1 LVPQTP
7 DRTKL
12 SALPL
17 KSQGV
22 YLITGGFGGLGSIFS
37 GYLAKEFLARLVLVG
52 RSGLN
57 ADRQKTIEQLK
68 DYGAEVLFLQAD
80 VANLEQMQEV
90 IRETKAQFGR
100 IDGVIH
106 SAGVNRDAFILKKT
120 KDEIESVLASK
131 VYGTVN
137 VDLATSQERLDFFVM
152 FSSVVGVMGNYGQ
165 SDYAYANHFMD
176 SFAERRDCLV
186 KAQKRFGRT
195 LSINWPLWE
204 EGGMT
209 LSPDDIELLGKQIGI
224 CPMSSQ
230 DGIQYWEDFLR
241 SDTLQG
247 VALYGI
253 PARIAAYIARR
264 SAKSERDAQGGSEAV
279 DIATLFAK
287 TEAYLKALI
296 GEEIKLAPERIGSS
310 DRK

>member
-1 LVPQTP
+1 
-7 DRTKL
+7 
-12 SALPL
+12 
-17 KSQGV
+17 
-22 YLITGGFGGLGSIFS
+22 
-37 GYLAKEFLARLVLVG
+37 LAKEFQARLVLIG

-68 DYGAEVLFLQAD
+68 HYGSEVLFLQAD

-90 IRETKAQFGR
+90 IRETKVQFGS

-120 KDEIESVLASK
+120 KEEGESVLSSK

-152 FSSVVGVMGNYGQ
+152 FSSVAGVMGNYGQ

-176 SFAERRDCLV
+176 SLAERRDRME

-204 EGGMT
+204 AGGMN
-209 LSPDDIELLGKQIGI
+209 LSPDDIELLEKRTGI
-224 CPMSSQ
+224 CPM
-230 DGIQYWEDFLR
+230 
-241 SDTLQG
+241 
-247 VALYGI
+247 
-253 PARIAAYIARR
+253 PA
-264 SAKSERDAQGGSEAV
+264 Q
-279 DIATLFAK
+279 
-287 TEAYLKALI
+287 
-296 GEEIKLAPERIGSS
+296 
-310 DRK
+310 